1 MNLVNALMGAIQN
14 PNAQA
19 NPNQL
24 GSIVKTV
31 QQLSQ
36 VNQANPDMM
45 QTALGI
51 VGKYVRSG
59 LQETAN
65 QQGGEAAA
73 QKIVNQ
79 YSGTSPNAQV
89 VNLLLSGSQVQQ
101 LVTEVTQK
109 TGLPAGTIQALLPTL
124 VPLVLQLLQG
134 GTEKEK
140 PNNSVLH
147 SFLDSND
154 DGSIDLTDAL
164 KLASRYL

>member
-1 MNLVNALMGAIQN
+1 MGAIQN

-36 VNQANPDMM
+36 ANQANPDTM
-45 QTALGI
+45 QMALGI

-73 QKIVNQ
+73 QRIVNQ
-79 YSGTSPNAQV
+79 YSGTNPNAQV

-134 GTEKEK
+134 GTEKEQ
-140 PNNSVLH
+140 PGNETEQPSNSVLH

-164 KLASRYL
+164 KLASRFL